1 MSIPQTEQKKKSS
14 MQTNKKILTVVG
26 VILIAANLRAPITTV
41 GPVLSSIRD
50 DLGISNTLAG
60 AIPTAILLTFALFS
74 PFAPKITRRF
84 SMEFLLFMSITLL
97 LVGIGIR
104 SFGRVDTLFI
114 GTIIIGSSIAICN
127 VLLPSFIKHHF
138 ATKLGLMT
146 GLYAVSMNLF
156 GAIGSGISA
165 PISSSLGFGWSGSLG
180 CWGILT
186 LLTMIFWVPKLRNNQ
201 ESLDFFRKENKKRP
215 ISLWRS
221 KLAWNVTLFMGTQS
235 FVFFTVISWIP
246 EILETKGLNA
256 NEGGWMLSLMQL
268 SMLPVTFIVP
278 ILAGRF
284 SKQQILVWISFLLL
298 VVGLMGI
305 LFGVSFLIPLWMIMI
320 GIGIGMAFSLAM
332 MFFSLR
338 TKDTQE
344 AAELSG
350 MAQSLGYLLAAIG
363 PILFGWLHDITYHWT
378 VPLFMLIFIS
388 VIILITG
395 VNSGKNVYVTSA
407 K

>member
-1 MSIPQTEQKKKSS
+1 MGTKTKEQP
-14 MQTNKKILTVVG
+14 
-26 VILIAANLRAPITTV
+26 R
-41 GPVLSSIRD
+41 
-50 DLGISNTLAG
+50 
-60 AIPTAILLTFALFS
+60 
-74 PFAPKITRRF
+74 
-84 SMEFLLFMSITLL
+84 
-97 LVGIGIR
+97 
-104 SFGRVDTLFI
+104 
-114 GTIIIGSSIAICN
+114 IC
-127 VLLPSFIKHHF
+127 
-138 ATKLGLMT
+138 G
-146 GLYAVSMNLF
+146 
-156 GAIGSGISA
+156 
-165 PISSSLGFGWSGSLG
+165 
-180 CWGILT
+180 
-186 LLTMIFWVPKLRNNQ
+186 
-201 ESLDFFRKENKKRP
+201 FFRKENKKRP

-221 KLAWNVTLFMGTQS
+221 KLAWNVTLFMGSQS

-284 SKQQILVWISFLLL
+284 SKQQILVCISFLLL

-338 TKDTQE
+338 TKNTQE

-363 PILFGWLHDITYHWT
+363 PILFGWLHDMTYHWT

-395 VNSGKNVYVTSA
+395 VNSGRNGYVTSA
-407 K
+407 T